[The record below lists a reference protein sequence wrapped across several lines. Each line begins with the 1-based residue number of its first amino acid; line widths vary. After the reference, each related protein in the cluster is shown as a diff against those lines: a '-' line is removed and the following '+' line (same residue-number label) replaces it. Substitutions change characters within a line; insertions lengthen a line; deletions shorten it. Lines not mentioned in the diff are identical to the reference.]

1 MKYDKFFEMAKAAGL
16 EEAEL
21 FISTSYSLSFSLF
34 HSEVD
39 KYSIEEGSSYI
50 ARGLYN
56 GKFGVASSDVFN
68 QEKAQYLIDEIKNNA
83 SLIECDDPA
92 ILFKGSEKYKK
103 INAYNP
109 ELNKVSI
116 DDKMAKLFEL
126 EKRIKELDSRIHEI
140 EAVEYSES
148 ESSITLVNSHGLKLT
163 QKTNYFVYVGVAV
176 AKLEEQVKT
185 GFEICFGNDFSKFD
199 VETLARKVVAQT
211 VAQLG
216 GEPCESMTC
225 KAVLDPS
232 VVASLLGAYLSN
244 ASAEQVQKNSSL
256 FIGKL
261 GQKVASKKLT
271 VMDMPLKKSIFCRWF
286 DDEGV
291 AAYNKPIIKNG
302 VLQTYLYNLSTAAKA
317 GVETTGNGFKS
328 GGKIGIGL
336 TCVTVKPGK
345 KNQEQLFEEAG
356 NGIYITSISGLHA
369 GLNAQSGNFSL
380 QANGFLIENGKKTT
394 PVDLITVGGNL
405 VDVFMDIIE
414 VGSDSKE
421 TVGGTSIPSL
431 LIKKIKVSGK

>member
-1 MKYDKFFEMAKAAGL
+1 MKYDKFFELAKQAGL
-16 EEAEL
+16 EETEL
-21 FISTSYSLSFSLF
+21 FVSTYYSLSFSLF
-34 HSEVD
+34 HGEVD
-39 KYSIEEGSSYI
+39 KYSVEDGSSYY

-56 GKFGVASSDVFN
+56 GKFGVAISDVYDK
-68 QEKAQYLIDEIKNNA
+68 EKAKYLIDEIKNNA
-83 SLIECDDPA
+83 TLIESEDPA

-103 INAYNP
+103 INSYNP
-109 ELNKVSI
+109 QLNKISV

-126 EKRIKELDSRIHEI
+126 EKRIKELDDRIVEI
-140 EAVEYSES
+140 EAVEYGET
-148 ESSITLVNSHGLKLT
+148 ESSIVLVNSHGLKLT
-163 QKTNYFVYVGVAV
+163 QKTNYFVYAGVAV
-176 AKLEEQVKT
+176 AKLGEQVKT
-185 GFEICFGNDFSKFD
+185 GFELFFDNDFSKFD
-199 VETLARKVVAQT
+199 VDELAKKVVAAT
-211 VAQLG
+211 VSQLG
-216 GEPCESMTC
+216 GEPCVSTTC
-225 KAVLDPS
+225 KAVLDPK

-261 GQKVASKKLT
+261 GEKVASKKLT

-302 VLQTYLYNLSTAAKA
+302 VLMTYLHNLSTAAKA

-328 GGKIGIGL
+328 GGKIGIGS

-345 KNQEQLFEEAG
+345 KNQEQLFECCE

-380 QANGFLIENGKKTT
+380 QASGFLIENGKVTT

-405 VDVFMDIIE
+405 VEVFTDIIE
-414 VGSDSKE
+414 VGSDLKE

>member
-1 MKYDKFFEMAKAAGL
+1 MKYDKFFELAKQAGID
-16 EEAEL
+16 ETEL

-34 HSEVD
+34 HGEVD
-39 KYSIEEGSSYI
+39 KYSVEDGSSYY

-56 GKFGVASSDVFN
+56 GKFGVAVSDVYDKN
-68 QEKAQYLIDEIKNNA
+68 KANYLVEEIKNNA
-83 SLIECDDPA
+83 GLIESEDPA
-92 ILFKGSEKYKK
+92 ILFKGSKKYKK
-103 INAYNP
+103 INSYNP
-109 ELNKVSI
+109 ELSKVSV

-126 EKRIKELDSRIHEI
+126 EKRIKELDERIVEI
-140 EAVEYSES
+140 EAVEYSEA
-148 ESSITLVNSHGLKLT
+148 ESSITLINSHGLKLT
-163 QKTNYFVYVGVAV
+163 QKTNYFVYAGVAV
-176 AKLEEQVKT
+176 AKLGEQVKT
-185 GFEICFGNDFSKFD
+185 GFEIYFHNDFSKFD
-199 VETLARKVVAQT
+199 VEELAKKVVAAT
-211 VAQLG
+211 VSQLG
-216 GEPCESMTC
+216 GEPCASMTC
-225 KAVLDPS
+225 KAVLDQS

-328 GGKIGIGL
+328 GGKIGIGS

-345 KNQEQLFEEAG
+345 LNQEQLFEKAE

-380 QANGFLIENGKKTT
+380 QASGFLIENGKKTT

-405 VDVFMDIIE
+405 VEVFTDIIE
-414 VGSDSKE
+414 VGSDLKE